1 MTLHILTGRAGAG
14 KTSYCLDA
22 AAALMNSASDGGPIL
37 LLVPEQAT
45 FQMERQL
52 AARTGQGG
60 FVRAHVSGFRRLAQ
74 RVLAESGGAVHP
86 QLTDLGKRL
95 ALRRLLVKHRSEL
108 QVLGRA
114 ARQRTF
120 AETLV
125 SAIWEFKTWLIAP
138 EQLEQMQAQLGET
151 VLAAKMHDLALLYR
165 RFEEFLS
172 GRYHDPEDAL
182 TLLARSLGQSEFIR
196 GASIYID
203 GFHWFTPQE
212 VQVIEALLKAAAQV
226 TITLCID
233 ETDQETQQNEAAL
246 FHRQWNTWQEL
257 SRRAKRLG
265 IAVTTE
271 NLRPGGRFSQAPLL
285 AFLEQRFFDPAGCCY
300 EGDCSSL
307 LAAEAANR
315 RVEAE
320 GIVRRMLALCRDS
333 GYRWRDMAVLV
344 RDSESYSELMETV
357 LADFD
362 IPFFSDRRRPVV
374 NHPLAELIRSAL
386 EVITDNWSY
395 DPVFRCLKTDL
406 FPLERG
412 DIDMLENYCLEFGIR
427 SNRWTE
433 DKPWTFV
440 RRLSLEEDGEINGA
454 EQQRLNR
461 INELRNLARQ
471 PLLQFQQAVKQAN
484 TVLVYTTA
492 VYQLLLDLEVP
503 AKLDKWSAK
512 AEEAGDLDQ
521 SREHRQLWTGVIE
534 LFDQLV
540 ETCGDE
546 EMTLDEYAEV
556 LGEGLEGLALSLIP
570 PGLDYVTVSTLERG
584 RTMSARAVFIPGVN
598 EGVLPQRSREEG
610 LLTDTE
616 RQRLAE
622 CGMELAPGALP
633 DAFHEQFAVYTAL
646 TRASEQLW
654 LSYSL
659 ADAEGKALEP
669 SLVFDRLKRLQ
680 VLREWKLLT
689 VDIPPGQEEDY
700 LVHPRRALSAL
711 AAGLREIPSQEE
723 AAPVWWQVYN
733 WAHARPELRSG
744 LERIAAGLFHTNQVE
759 PLPAEVAREL
769 YVRNN
774 KLRGSVTRF
783 EGYRACP
790 FQYFSRYGLNLRPRP
805 VFRLAAPDF
814 GQFLHA
820 ILKTFGEQLQAEG
833 RRWHEVTPQ
842 EASER
847 CRTITNELAPRLQ
860 NEILLSS
867 RHYQHIKDRLE
878 RTAGKSLERLTRF
891 AGVSSFRPAALEQS
905 FGRDSASWPALV
917 FPIGEGLAVELA
929 GQIDRLDKAEQDG
942 RTYLLIVDY
951 KSGQAGLRLSDVVHG
966 LKLQL
971 ITYLLAACQ
980 AEGEQG
986 MPAGVLYY
994 YLKNPKVTDK
1004 RMLSDEEIA
1013 REIGKQLKMPGWVLA
1028 EPTVVKLVDN
1038 GIDGWSDY
1046 VKLYFKN
1053 EKFHGSNAAVL
1064 KTAEQFQLL
1073 MAYAQQVIAETAQ
1086 EIISGQ
1092 AAIAP
1097 YNSNNRTPCG
1107 FCDYRPVCQFDNL
1120 LPDNQY
1126 RVLADLSDDEAWQR
1140 LGAATGG
1147 ESQ

>member
-22 AAALMNSASDGGPIL
+22 VTTRMNTAADAAPIL

-45 FQMERQL
+45 FQIERQL
-52 AARTGQGG
+52 AARTSQGG
-60 FVRAHVSGFRRLAQ
+60 FVQAHVSGFRRLAQ
-74 RVLAESGGAVHP
+74 RVLTETGGASRP

-95 ALRRLLVKHRSEL
+95 ALRRLLVKHRQEL
-108 QVLGRA
+108 QILGRA

-138 EQLEQMQAQLGET
+138 EQLDQLHEQLGET

-165 RFEEFLS
+165 RFEEFLA

-182 TLLARSLGQSEFIR
+182 TLLAQSLNQSELIR
-196 GASIYID
+196 GAHVYID

-212 VQVIEALLKAAAQV
+212 YQVIEALLKTAADV
-226 TITLCID
+226 TVTLCFD
-233 ETDQETQQNEAAL
+233 ERDQEAQQNEVAL

-265 IAVTTE
+265 MAVTSDS
-271 NLRPGGRFSQAPLL
+271 LKPGGRFVQAPLL
-285 AFLEQRFFDPAGCCY
+285 AFLEERFFDPAGCCY
-300 EGDCSSL
+300 DGDCSAL

-320 GIVRRMLALCRDS
+320 GIARRMIALCRD
-333 GYRWRDMAVLV
+333 GDYRWRDMAVLV
-344 RDSESYSELMETV
+344 RDSGSYSELMETV
-357 LADFD
+357 LTDYD

-374 NHPLAELIRSAL
+374 HHPLAELIRSSL
-386 EVITDNWSY
+386 EVITDNWTY

-406 FPLERG
+406 FPLGRG
-412 DIDMLENYCLEFGIR
+412 DIDILENYCLEFGIR
-427 SNRWTE
+427 GSRWTE

-440 RRLSLEEDGEINGA
+440 RRLSLDEDGEINER
-454 EQQRLNR
+454 EQQRLNH
-461 INELRNLARQ
+461 INSLRNLARQ
-471 PLLQFQQAVKQAN
+471 PLVQFQQTVKSVN
-484 TVLVYTTA
+484 TVSAYTAA
-492 VYQLLLDLEVP
+492 VYQLLMDLDVP
-503 AKLDKWSAK
+503 GRLDKWAAK

-521 SREHRQLWTGVIE
+521 SREHRQLWAGVID
-534 LFDQLV
+534 LFDQLA

-546 EMTLDEYAEV
+546 AMALDEYAEV

-570 PGLDYVTVSTLERG
+570 PSLDYVTVSTLERG
-584 RTMSARAVFIPGVN
+584 RTLSARAVFLPGVN

-616 RQRLAE
+616 RQQLAE
-622 CGMELAPGALP
+622 CGMELAPGSLP

-659 ADAEGKALEP
+659 ADEEGKALAP
-669 SLVFDRLKRLQ
+669 SLVFDRLKRLRA
-680 VLREWKLLT
+680 LRQWQSLP
-689 VDIPPGQEEDY
+689 VDIPPGCEEDY
-700 LVHPRRALSAL
+700 LVHARRALSAL
-711 AAGLREIPSQEE
+711 AAGLREVPAEGE
-723 AAPVWWQVYN
+723 AASVWWQVYN
-733 WAHARPELRSG
+733 WAHAKPELRSE

-759 PLPAEVAREL
+759 PLPTEVAREL

-790 FQYFSRYGLNLRPRP
+790 FQYFSRYGLNLRPRS
-805 VFRLAAPDF
+805 VFKLAAPDF

-833 RRWHEVTPQ
+833 RQWHEVTSQ
-842 EASER
+842 EADER
-847 CRTITNELAPRLQ
+847 CRTITEELAPRLQ

-867 RHYQHIKDRLE
+867 RHYQHIKARLE

-905 FGRDSASWPALV
+905 FGRDAASWPALV
-917 FPIGEGLAVELA
+917 FPIGEDLAVELA

-951 KSGQAGLRLSDVVHG
+951 KSGQAGLKLSDVVHG

-994 YLKNPKVTDK
+994 YLKNPRVTNK

-1013 REIGKQLKMPGWVLA
+1013 HEIGKQLKMPGWVLA

-1053 EKFHGSNAAVL
+1053 EKFHGSNKAVL

-1073 MAYAQQVIAETAQ
+1073 MAHAQQIIAETAQ

-1097 YNSNNRTPCG
+1097 YNSKNRTPCG
-1107 FCDYRPVCQFDNL
+1107 FCDYRPVCQFDSL
-1120 LPDNQY
+1120 LSDNQY
-1126 RVLADLSDDEAWQR
+1126 RVLPDLSDDEAWQQ
-1140 LGAATGG
+1140 LAAAKGG
-1147 ESQ
+1147 ENE